1 MPYRPHRRAVLA
13 AAAAAPVSAM
23 LPGSPLVLPPALA
36 QAPQWP
42 QRPVSVILPLQAG
55 SASDAAVRI
64 ALEAIEP
71 AFGARFPVENVTGAA
86 GQVGAERAA
95 RAAPDGY
102 TLAALNNSILTILP
116 HLATARLAFAVDDF
130 VPIAG
135 LATIPTLLGVHRDV
149 PARSVAELVALTRAR
164 PGELNYASG
173 GVGSP
178 QHLATEMFISMTG
191 ARMTHVPYRGA
202 TQAAADLA
210 AGNVQVMFIAHSLAL
225 PFMDTGRIRFLAF
238 AGGQRSAQFPDL
250 PTVAE
255 SGVPGYDY
263 QSWIALFARA
273 GTPAP
278 IIERLSA
285 ELLRVLAQAAVQERL
300 VKAGIEPWPL
310 PPGQLAS
317 FVREDFVRW
326 QNVIR
331 VAGIRAD

>member
-1 MPYRPHRRAVLA
+1 MTRGLARRQLLA
-13 AAAAAPVSAM
+13 APLAFSLPAFAQAQAWPSRPVAV
-23 LPGSPLVLPPALA
+23 VLPLA
-36 QAPQWP
+36 
-42 QRPVSVILPLQAG
+42 AG
-55 SASDAAVRI
+55 SASDAAVRLV
-64 ALEAIEP
+64 LEAIEP
-71 AFGARFPVENVTGAA
+71 AMGQRFPVENVAAAA
-86 GQVGAERAA
+86 GRLGAERAA
-95 RAAPDGY
+95 RATPDGY

-116 HLATARLAFAVDDF
+116 HLSTQRLNFGMDDF

-149 PARSVAELVALTRAR
+149 PARNVAELIALAKAK

-191 ARMTHVPYRGA
+191 ARLTHVPYRGA

-210 AGNVQVMFIAHSLAL
+210 AGNVQVMFISHSLAL
-225 PFMDTGRIRFLAF
+225 PFMDTGRIRFLGF
-238 AGGQRSAQFPDL
+238 AGAERSKQFPDL

-255 SGVPGYDY
+255 AAVPGFDY

-278 IIERLSA
+278 IVQRLSDS
-285 ELLRVLAQAAVQERL
+285 VLAALAQPALQERL

-310 PPGQLAS
+310 APAALAG
-317 FVREDFVRW
+317 FMREDFERW
-326 QNVIR
+326 QRVIAA
-331 VAGIRAD
+331 AGIKAD

>member
-1 MPYRPHRRAVLA
+1 MEQGLPRRIFAGAALA
-13 AAAAAPVSAM
+13 AVALPISAR
-23 LPGSPLVLPPALA
+23 A
-36 QAPQWP
+36 QAWP
-42 QRPVSVILPLQAG
+42 ARPVSVVLPLAAG

-71 AFGARFPVENVTGAA
+71 TFATRFLVENVAAAA

-116 HLATARLAFAVDDF
+116 HLATQRLAFGIDDF
-130 VPIAG
+130 APVAG

-149 PARSVAELVALTRAR
+149 PVHSVAELIAAAKAK

-178 QHLATEMFISMTG
+178 QHLATEMFVSQTG

-210 AGNVQVMFIAHSLAL
+210 AGNVQVMFISHSLAL

-238 AGGQRSAQFPDL
+238 AGAARSAQFPAL
-250 PTVAE
+250 PTISE

-273 GTPAP
+273 GTPQP
-278 IIERLSA
+278 IVDRLSA
-285 ELLRVLAQAAVQERL
+285 EVLRALANPAVAERL
-300 VKAGIEPWPL
+300 VKAGIEPWPM
-310 PPGQLAS
+310 PPDRLAA
-317 FVREDFVRW
+317 FVREDFIRW
-326 QNVIR
+326 QGVIR
-331 VAGIRAD
+331 AAGIKPE

>member
-1 MPYRPHRRAVLA
+1 MQRISRRRLLA
-13 AAAAAPVSAM
+13 GSVPAALM
-23 LPGSPLVLPPALA
+23 LSKGAGAQNWPA
-36 QAPQWP
+36 
-42 QRPVSVILPLQAG
+42 RPVSVVLPLAAG

-64 ALEAIEP
+64 TLEAVEP
-71 AFGARFPVENVTGAA
+71 AFSTRFPVENVAGAA
-86 GQVGAERAA
+86 GQVGAVRAA

-116 HLATARLAFAVDDF
+116 HLATRPPAFGIDDF
-130 VPIAG
+130 APIAG

-149 PARSVAELVALTRAR
+149 PVHSVAELVAMAKAR
-164 PGELNYASG
+164 PGDLNYASG

-178 QHLATEMFISMTG
+178 QHLATEMFISQTG

-210 AGNVQVMFIAHSLAL
+210 AGNVQVMFISHSLAL

-238 AGGQRSAQFPDL
+238 AGATRSAQFPNL
-250 PTVAE
+250 PTIAE

-273 GTPAP
+273 GTPLP

-285 ELLRVLAQAAVQERL
+285 EVLRALANPAVAERL
-300 VKAGIEPWPL
+300 VKAGIEPWPM
-310 PPGQLAS
+310 PPDRLAA
-317 FVREDFVRW
+317 FVREDFSRW
-326 QNVIR
+326 QGVIR
-331 VAGIRAD
+331 AAGIKPE